1 MIKKDARFIAAAVAG
16 ALALRLF
23 KLGSQSLWVD
33 EIISINKSIPKPGL
47 GIWDYLQY
55 NIQGPIHSL
64 VIYLIH
70 FVSAGDAWLRVPS
83 ALAGAGAVYYLYR
96 WADLWLG
103 RPIARIAAVMLAV
116 HPLHIHYSQEVRAYG
131 FLVFFVTFSG
141 YYFQKML
148 QRESRK
154 STAAYV
160 AGTALA
166 ALSNFSAAFVYAVQ
180 SLLYLVRRGFTSRRL
195 LRWILV
201 SLAIL
206 VLISPWVYRIWV
218 VIDVQ
223 KLVTP
228 VKPGELGTEQ
238 RLRGETTVTADAIP
252 YLMYVFSV
260 GMSLGPSTRV
270 LHAQTGMATVLREH
284 WVAIVWVALVFG
296 FLSLAGLWNLTRM
309 GGGRSIQA
317 LLYVLLPLGLL
328 LALNWQNAKAFNARY
343 LLVSL
348 PAFVCIVAAGMS
360 ALPGL
365 LKKAAIACVFATLAA
380 SLANYYF
387 NDDYAKEDIR
397 GAARLIET
405 RIQPG
410 DCVLAPTVAEVFE
423 HYFRKENPVYR
434 AGASS
439 RPPREILEE
448 KLAKTLAGCPRVW
461 YVRSREWDND
471 PDGELSAAL
480 TRMYR
485 ETARLEGLPGV
496 VIVTYER

>member
-1 MIKKDARFIAAAVAG
+1 MIKKDARFVAAAVAG

-47 GIWDYLQY
+47 GIWDYLKY
-55 NIQGPIHSL
+55 NIQGPIHSFVL
-64 VIYLIH
+64 YLLH
-70 FVSAGDAWLRVPS
+70 FAGTGDAWLRVPS

-96 WADLWLG
+96 WVDLWLG
-103 RPIARIAAVMLAV
+103 RPVARIAAVILAV

-141 YYFQKML
+141 YYFQKMF
-148 QRESRK
+148 QRESTK
-154 STAAYV
+154 CAAAYA

-180 SLLYLVRRGFTSRRL
+180 SVIYLFRRPFNRR
-195 LRWILV
+195 RVFHWVLV

-218 VIDVQ
+218 VIDVG

-228 VKPGELGTEQ
+228 VQPGELATEQ
-238 RLRGETTVTADAIP
+238 RLRGDTTVTADAVP
-252 YLMYVFSV
+252 YLLYVFSV
-260 GMSLGPSTRV
+260 GMSLGPSTRD
-270 LHAQTGMATVLREH
+270 LHVQTGMGSVLRDH
-284 WVAIVWVALVFG
+284 WAAIVWVAIVFG
-296 FLSLAGLWNLTRM
+296 FLALAGLWNLLRM
-309 GGGRSIQA
+309 GGGRCIQA
-317 LLYVLLPLGLL
+317 LLYVLVPLLLL

-348 PAFVCIVAAGMS
+348 PAFVCIVAAGVS
-360 ALPGL
+360 ALTGVWR
-365 LKKAAIACVFATLAA
+365 KAAAACVFATLAA
-380 SLANYYF
+380 SLFNYYF
-387 NDDYAKEDIR
+387 DGAYAKEDIR
-397 GAARLIET
+397 GAARLVEN

-434 AGASS
+434 TGASS

-448 KLAKTLAGCPRVW
+448 RLEKALAGYPRVW

-471 PDGELSAAL
+471 PDGDLLGALS
-480 TRMYR
+480 RKFR